1 MNKEETQKMFL
12 ELLEKSEQR
21 VSKTNAMVE
30 KFAEASERISQAA
43 ININEMSQRLNSV
56 SNDHVARLQ
65 EDIRSMILNCEK
77 KDDDMR
83 NLIHTIKE
91 KDAIIADMRKRL
103 DRLTDILAA
112 FAGNKK
118 DASINISNQ

>member
-65 EDIRSMILNCEK
+65 EDIRSIIQNCER

-83 NLIHTIKE
+83 NLIHTIQE

-112 FAGNKK
+112 FAGNRK
-118 DASINISNQ
+118 DSSINISNT

>member
-83 NLIHTIKE
+83 NLIHTIQE

-112 FAGNKK
+112 FAGNRK
-118 DASINISNQ
+118 DSSINISNT